1 MPKLAKK
8 AKAVETLSWGWGILS
23 ADDFKLIT
31 ASLRPVFSFIGGPP
45 NCTQARH
52 IDKRSRRNYAERIN
66 STNLCILQHKDPE
79 GVKGEFLGKIG
90 QYPSV
95 SMFNRLHVDFFQIFF
110 IKLRYI
116 PLKMISNLLKV
127 LNLNDLFLK
136 LNWPIC
142 KVEVGSARLQTWSI
156 SPLYSI

>member
-23 ADDFKLIT
+23 ADAFKLIT

-45 NCTQARH
+45 NCKQATLTKGQDLIMQRGL
-52 IDKRSRRNYAERIN
+52 IQPI
-66 STNLCILQHKDPE
+66 STSFQHKDPE
-79 GVKGEFLGKIG
+79 GVNGEILGKIS

-95 SMFNRLHVDFFQIFF
+95 SMFNQPPVDFFEKFF

-116 PLKMISNLLKV
+116 PLKMIGNLLKV
-127 LNLNDLFLK
+127 LN
-136 LNWPIC
+136 
-142 KVEVGSARLQTWSI
+142 
-156 SPLYSI
+156 